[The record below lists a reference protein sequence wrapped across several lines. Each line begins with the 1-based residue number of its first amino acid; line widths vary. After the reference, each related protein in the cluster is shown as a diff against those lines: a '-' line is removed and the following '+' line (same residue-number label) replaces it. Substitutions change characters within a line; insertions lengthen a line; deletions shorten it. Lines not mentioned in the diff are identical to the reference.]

1 MSTKT
6 IRYSSSSGMRQS
18 ISAKR
23 SMSISMT
30 RTSGTCCCGLPRSP
44 RRSNSSVL
52 VWSCTHG
59 HCGQLVESPPKTC
72 ISSSMHTT
80 KPSHDLHINA
90 SVIIT
95 KSEIWNIRLFILPI
109 LFGIIRV
116 KIIRLVI
123 NALLQLSLIGDLD
136 MQIVDERT
144 ILEDKRGVVERHQLY
159 GIHLV

>member
-1 MSTKT
+1 
-6 IRYSSSSGMRQS
+6 
-18 ISAKR
+18 
-23 SMSISMT
+23 
-30 RTSGTCCCGLPRSP
+30 
-44 RRSNSSVL
+44 
-52 VWSCTHG
+52 
-59 HCGQLVESPPKTC
+59 
-72 ISSSMHTT
+72 MHTT
-80 KPSHDLHINA
+80 KPPHDLHINA